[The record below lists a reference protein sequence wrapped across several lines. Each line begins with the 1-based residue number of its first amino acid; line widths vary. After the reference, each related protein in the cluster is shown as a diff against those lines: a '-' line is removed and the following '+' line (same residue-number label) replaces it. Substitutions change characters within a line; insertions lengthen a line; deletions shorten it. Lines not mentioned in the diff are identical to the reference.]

1 MGARR
6 LFKNFDINVPGAWIQ
21 AMIGRNGIPTFRK

>member
-6 LFKNFDINVPGAWIQ
+6 LFKNFESNVVGEKIDAI
-21 AMIGRNGIPTFRK
+21 IGRNGIPSFNK